1 MCVNNHICNPCVV
14 YVHYFLQIR
23 TEDLEK
29 KHLDMYAEACRMAD
43 TVKVKPSKP
52 RTCGN
57 QTHREN
63 PDVNAEEDAIAAY
76 YRVVITIP
84 LLDYLLVEFASR

>member
-1 MCVNNHICNPCVV
+1 
-14 YVHYFLQIR
+14 
-23 TEDLEK
+23 
-29 KHLDMYAEACRMAD
+29 MAD